1 MIESLENPEED
12 ELLIHFICP
21 LTLEILREPVNTIYG
36 HKFERKAI
44 LGWLQ
49 DHSTCPLTQQPLK
62 ADQISNVDFSTK
74 AVIKIQVKNLIEK
87 R

>member
-12 ELLIHFICP
+12 EMLMHFVCP

-49 DHSTCPLTQQPLK
+49 DHSTCPLTQ
-62 ADQISNVDFSTK
+62 
-74 AVIKIQVKNLIEK
+74 
-87 R
+87 